1 MNQAIKD
8 IILLITSPELQRELL
23 PAKVVF
29 IFFTIIFFASIIY
42 FMFNSSYLKYQFIY
56 DVRGF
61 FNIGAPDLRKIIKR
75 WNRIKKRKETGAEY
89 EYKLALMEAEELFND
104 VLKDKGFEGKNFE
117 ERVQN
122 VEEIQLPNIEEIL
135 EAHRIRNSVAHDP
148 NYKLSVEEANKVLG
162 IYERGI
168 KSIESF

>member
-1 MNQAIKD
+1 MNQAITD
-8 IILLITSPELQRELL
+8 IISIITSPELQRELL

-29 IFFTIIFFASIIY
+29 IFFTIVFFVSIIY
-42 FMFNSSYLKYQFIY
+42 FIFNSSYLNYQFIY
-56 DVRGF
+56 DARGF
-61 FNIGAPDLRKIIKR
+61 FNIGAPDLRKTIRR
-75 WNRIKKRKETGAEY
+75 WNKIKKRVKTGVEY

-122 VEEIQLPNIEEIL
+122 VGKIQLPNSEEIL
-135 EAHRIRNSVAHDP
+135 EAHGIRNLVAHDP
-148 NYKLSVEEANKVLG
+148 NYKLSGGEINKILE

-168 KSIESF
+168 KNIESF

>member
-1 MNQAIKD
+1 MNQAVKD
-8 IILLITSPELQRELL
+8 IILLIASPELQRELL

-29 IFFTIIFFASIIY
+29 IFFTIVFFASIVY
-42 FMFNSSYLKYQFIY
+42 FIFNSSYLKYQFVY

-61 FNIGAPDLRKIIKR
+61 FNIGSPDLRKTIRR
-75 WNRIKKRKETGAEY
+75 WNRIKKRVGTGIEY
-89 EYKLALMEAEELFND
+89 DCKLALMEAEELFND
-104 VLKDKGFEGKNFE
+104 ILKDKGFAGKNFE

-122 VEEIQLPNIEEIL
+122 VEKIQLPNMEEIL
-135 EAHRIRNSVAHDP
+135 EAHRVRNSVAHDP
-148 NYKLSVEEANKVLG
+148 NYKLSSDEAIKILG